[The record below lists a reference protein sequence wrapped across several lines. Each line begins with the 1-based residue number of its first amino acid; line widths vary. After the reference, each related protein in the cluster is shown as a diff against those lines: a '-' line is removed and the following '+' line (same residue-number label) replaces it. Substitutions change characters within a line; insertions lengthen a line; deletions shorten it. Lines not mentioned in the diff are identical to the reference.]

1 VFKSAANKSALFL
14 ALLVALTAPAARIY
28 AQAPDEPPTVVSG
41 GDPEPTGE
49 PRPLSTGVVLIPY
62 LIYLA

>member
-1 VFKSAANKSALFL
+1 MFKSAAKKSAFFL
-14 ALLVALTAPAARIY
+14 ALIVAITAPAARIY

-49 PRPLSTGVVLIPY
+49 PRPLTIIVLMPY
-62 LIYLA
+62 MFFLA